1 MSKVDQALNLT
12 EEWERYS
19 NSLDN
24 LVTLDEMWY
33 ERMRLAFEA
42 ALEIGYN
49 RGFEDGR
56 SLEWGLINDK
66 NEKVGRA

>member
-1 MSKVDQALNLT
+1 MSKVDTALDVSV
-12 EEWERYS
+12 EWLRYS
-19 NSLDN
+19 DSLEN
-24 LVTLDEMWY
+24 LVTIDEMWY

-56 SLEWGLINDK
+56 SLEWGLINEK
-66 NEKVGRA
+66 NEKIGK